1 MTPAFHPAAVAEF
14 EAAVSEGLKY
24 SAAVARRLRNETLRV
39 ALLLCD
45 TPNIGAPVAA
55 NHRRFP
61 LRGFPFALVYRID
74 GDVLRVVAFAHAR
87 KRPGYWSRRK

>member
-1 MTPAFHPAAVAEF
+1 VIPEFHPAAAAEF
-14 EAAVSEGLKY
+14 EAAVREGLKY
-24 SAAVARRLRNETLRV
+24 GWAVSRRLRNETLRV

-45 TPNIGAPVAA
+45 TPNIGAPDAA

-61 LRGFPFALVYRID
+61 LRGFPFSLVYRID
-74 GDVLRVVAFAHAR
+74 GELLRIVAFAHIR